1 MERQVWD
8 KVRHFLEL
16 LRCENIDRESI
27 VDTKEFQE
35 ARKVLSDKNTIYQQS
50 LADIQQ
56 TEQEKIKDYV
66 EALKSNYLR
75 IIGTDRNIGTW
86 KALNIENSFSVKCLN
101 GKAYA
106 ITFICQCEGSA
117 MVPMKQ

>member
-66 EALKSNYLR
+66 EALKSVR
-75 IIGTDRNIGTW
+75 IEISER
-86 KALNIENSFSVKCLN
+86 
-101 GKAYA
+101 GKH
-106 ITFICQCEGSA
+106 
-117 MVPMKQ
+117 